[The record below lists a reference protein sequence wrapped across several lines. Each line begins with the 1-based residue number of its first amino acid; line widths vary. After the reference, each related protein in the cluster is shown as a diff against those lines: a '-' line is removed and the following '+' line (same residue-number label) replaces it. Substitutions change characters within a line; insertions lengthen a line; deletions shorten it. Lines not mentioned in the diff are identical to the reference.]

1 MPDQIKELSTDN
13 LKKYIKDLKEFDSL
27 QDYFNEPYQYS
38 MFIGSLDMLNNNI
51 GLIETF
57 LSMFNNPEET
67 IDSKKVFFM
76 DNMPEIKKVLS
87 DIGSII
93 ENMNDNMLE
102 EKITEDK
109 KLTSITVNMLQT
121 LNDFQNYLKT
131 KILDLNR
138 ELLNDDLENRP
149 SITEDSVKEA
159 KGNNATT
166 KRLIEEV
173 KTGEK
178 EMVNAPISFRNN
190 NRSSQFTSVRN
201 KSSVPIK
208 NIAETYLIINLDT
221 GVVIDTITPV
231 NGQSISVNQINN
243 ALTKCG
249 AGNFVIFVCN
259 KCVPLQQTT
268 TVKI

>member
-1 MPDQIKELSTDN
+1 MPDQLEGLSVDSLKE
-13 LKKYIKDLKEFDSL
+13 YIRDLKEFGSL

-38 MFIGSLDMLNNNI
+38 MFIGSLDMLYNNI

-76 DNMPEIKKVLS
+76 DNMPEIKKTLS
-87 DIGSII
+87 GIGNII
-93 ENMNDNMLE
+93 ENMNDNMLG
-102 EKITEDK
+102 EKVAQDQ
-109 KLTSITVNMLQT
+109 KLTSITVNILQT

-138 ELLNDDLENRP
+138 ELLSDDLENRP

-159 KGNNATT
+159 KDNNATT

-178 EMVNAPISFRNN
+178 EMVNAPISFRNSS
-190 NRSSQFTSVRN
+190 RSSQINSVRN
-201 KSSVPIK
+201 KSSIPIK
-208 NIAETYLIINLDT
+208 NIAETYLIVNLDT
-221 GVVIDTITPV
+221 GVVMDTITPV
-231 NGQSISVNQINN
+231 KGQHISVSQINN
-243 ALTKCG
+243 TLTKCG
-249 AGNFVIFVCN
+249 AGNFIIFVCD

-268 TVKI
+268 TVKV